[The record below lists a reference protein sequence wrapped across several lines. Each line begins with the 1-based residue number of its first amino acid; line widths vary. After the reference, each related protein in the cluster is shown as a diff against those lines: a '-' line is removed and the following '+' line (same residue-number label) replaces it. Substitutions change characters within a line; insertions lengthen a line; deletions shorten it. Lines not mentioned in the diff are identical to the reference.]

1 MFGGVTI
8 FDEDL
13 NLDIKKE
20 IITII
25 MGPIF
30 QIILFIVIH
39 ILYKNGFVNN
49 LTYEK
54 VYLINKYLLS
64 FNLLPILPL
73 DGGKLLN
80 NILDIILP
88 YDLSHKITIIIS
100 IIFLPM
106 LLIIDNKLVIII
118 MTLFLIIKI
127 IEEIKNHKYRLYK
140 LILERKLQ
148 LIKFDKTIIVKN
160 IKGVKRNKN
169 FILKERT

>member
-54 VYLINKYLLS
+54 VYLINNYLLS

-118 MTLFLIIKI
+118 MTLFLIIKL

-160 IKGVKRNKN
+160 LKGVKRNKN
-169 FILKERT
+169 FILKESI